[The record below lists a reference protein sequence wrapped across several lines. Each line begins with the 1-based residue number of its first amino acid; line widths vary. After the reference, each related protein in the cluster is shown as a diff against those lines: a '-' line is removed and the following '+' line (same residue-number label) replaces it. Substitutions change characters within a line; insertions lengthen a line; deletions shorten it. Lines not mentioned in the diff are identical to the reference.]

1 MPTQAELESL
11 TGEYPILRRMIR
23 HGVPLTRDN
32 YIALNWGPDLPKD
45 WNGEHEHDIPPFLR
59 DPEYIADEA

>member
-1 MPTQAELESL
+1 
-11 TGEYPILRRMIR
+11 MIR

-45 WNGEHEHDIPPFLR
+45 WNGEHEYDIPPFLR